1 MLGLKLL
8 PLLLCFLPWSMVSS
22 LPAKCEK
29 REFAETQ
36 TKYQQCAAAKID
48 SISKALEDGAGLNTL
63 CGAVRELIH
72 SCGDELGWCFTEDQ
86 VEETKTKQ
94 RMGLES
100 VLSQHL
106 AASSLE
112 ACLAD
117 HSTGIANATTTVN
130 DPTTSATS
138 LASSSS
144 KDYKSTEL
152 PHPLSTPT
160 RVPRL
165 LPPPKS
171 SSTSSSSSSKS
182 SLAPHLLLVLLLL
195 LQT

>member
-8 PLLLCFLPWSMVSS
+8 PLLLGLLPWSMVCS

-106 AASSLE
+106 AAPSLE

-117 HSTGIANATTTVN
+117 HSTGITNAATTVN
-130 DPTTSATS
+130 DPTTSATL

-152 PHPLSTPT
+152 AHPLSTPT

-171 SSTSSSSSSKS
+171 SSTSSSTS
-182 SLAPHLLLVLLLL
+182 SLPPLLLLFLLLL